1 MTDILYQNASYYK
14 KEILPYTFILE
25 TSKGIIVIKNTEHD
39 FAHLVGKQYSM
50 NLEIQKLDTKRFFM
64 RVLTHKI
71 SYENLLS
78 FDKNEYE
85 REYNWII
92 NKNNSFIS
100 IFDSFIKN
108 ANLKIYKTVRK
119 EIYTKLKMDYFHQ
132 DGETIT
138 DITILGIIGNSYDN
152 TFLFNTILSNDFD
165 LMNRFN
171 SLKKIAVH
179 KFYKFPNRD
188 LSNKLAEI
196 NFEIKSSPNN
206 INEKVQKKKT
216 KVDIL
221 SNRSLK
227 KINELLDPSLNVSRG
242 ENGKNSIKVI
252 KNGKVIERGLKLKHK
267 DFKSI
272 QEAAEYI
279 NETYK

>member
-108 ANLKIYKTVRK
+108 ANLKIYKTVGK

-206 INEKVQKKKT
+206 INEKVQKKKI

-227 KINELLDPSLNVSRG
+227 KINELLNPSLNVSRG
-242 ENGKNSIKVI
+242 ENGKNSIKVT
-252 KNGKVIERGLKLKHK
+252 KNGKVIEKGLKLKHK

>member
-108 ANLKIYKTVRK
+108 ANLKIYKTVGK

-132 DGETIT
+132 DGETIK

-206 INEKVQKKKT
+206 INEKVQKKKI

-221 SNRSLK
+221 SNRCLK

-252 KNGKVIERGLKLKHK
+252 KNGKVIEKGLKLKHK

>member
-108 ANLKIYKTVRK
+108 ANLKIYKTVGK

-206 INEKVQKKKT
+206 INEKVQKKKI

-252 KNGKVIERGLKLKHK
+252 KNGKVIEKGLKLKHK

>member
-1 MTDILYQNASYYK
+1 MRFCTSCWKIILN
-14 KEILPYTFILE
+14 EFRN
-25 TSKGIIVIKNTEHD
+25 SK
-39 FAHLVGKQYSM
+39 
-50 NLEIQKLDTKRFFM
+50 
-64 RVLTHKI
+64 
-71 SYENLLS
+71 
-78 FDKNEYE
+78 
-85 REYNWII
+85 
-92 NKNNSFIS
+92 
-100 IFDSFIKN
+100 
-108 ANLKIYKTVRK
+108 
-119 EIYTKLKMDYFHQ
+119 
-132 DGETIT
+132 
-138 DITILGIIGNSYDN
+138 DITILGIIGKSFFNS
-152 TFLFNTILSNDFD
+152 FLFNTILSNDFD

-252 KNGKVIERGLKLKHK
+252 KNGKVIEKGLKLKHK

>member
-50 NLEIQKLDTKRFFM
+50 NLEIQKLDNKRFF
-64 RVLTHKI
+64 RKVLTHKI
-71 SYENLLS
+71 KYENLLS

-85 REYNWII
+85 REYNWIV

-108 ANLKIYKTVRK
+108 ANLKIYKTVGK

-132 DGETIT
+132 DGKIIT

-165 LMNRFN
+165 LMSRFN
-171 SLKKIAVH
+171 NLKKIVVH
-179 KFYKFPNRD
+179 KFYKIPNRD

-196 NFEIKSSPNN
+196 NFDIKSSPNN
-206 INEKVQKKKT
+206 INEKVQKKKA

-221 SNRSLK
+221 SNRNLK
-227 KINELLDPSLNVSRG
+227 KINELLALSLNVAKG
-242 ENGKNSIKVI
+242 ENGKNSIKII
-252 KNGKVIERGLKLKHK
+252 KSGKVVEKGLKLKHK

-272 QEAAEYI
+272 QEIAKYI

>member
-100 IFDSFIKN
+100 IFDSFIKY
-108 ANLKIYKTVRK
+108 ANLKIYKTVGK

-132 DGETIT
+132 DGETIK

-206 INEKVQKKKT
+206 INEKVQKKKI

-221 SNRSLK
+221 SNRILK

-252 KNGKVIERGLKLKHK
+252 KNGKVIEKGLKLKHK

>member
-252 KNGKVIERGLKLKHK
+252 KNGKVIEKGLKLKHK